1 MTDDEVLRHIKEGK
15 GLPPLETP
23 ERIPQIPLPQ
33 DHKRTQDELEKIRKE
48 LHHIGTALDALIKV
62 ESRKGK

>member
-1 MTDDEVLRHIKEGK
+1 MTDDDVLRYIKEGK

-33 DHKRTQDELEKIRKE
+33 DHKQADELEKIRKE
-48 LHHIGTALDALIKV
+48 LHHIATALDTLIKV

>member
-1 MTDDEVLRHIKEGK
+1 MIE
-15 GLPPLETP
+15 LETP
-23 ERIPQIPLPQ
+23 EQIPQIPLPH

-48 LHHIGTALDALIKV
+48 LHHIGSALDILVKV

>member
-1 MTDDEVLRHIKEGK
+1 MIE
-15 GLPPLETP
+15 LETP
-23 ERIPQIPLPQ
+23 EKIPTIPQLQ

>member
-1 MTDDEVLRHIKEGK
+1 MIE
-15 GLPPLETP
+15 LETP
-23 ERIPQIPLPQ
+23 EQIPQIPLPQ

-48 LHHIGTALDALIKV
+48 LRHIGTALDALIKV

>member
-1 MTDDEVLRHIKEGK
+1 MIE
-15 GLPPLETP
+15 LETP
-23 ERIPQIPLPQ
+23 EQIPQIPLPQ

>member
-1 MTDDEVLRHIKEGK
+1 MIE
-15 GLPPLETP
+15 LETP
-23 ERIPQIPLPQ
+23 EEIPQIPLPQ

-48 LHHIGTALDALIKV
+48 LHHIGTALDTLIKV